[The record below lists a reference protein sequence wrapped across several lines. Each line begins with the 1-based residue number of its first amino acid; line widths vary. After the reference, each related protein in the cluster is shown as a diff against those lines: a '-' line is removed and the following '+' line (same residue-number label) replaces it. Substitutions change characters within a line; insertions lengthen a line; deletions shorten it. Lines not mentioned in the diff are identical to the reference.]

1 MCVCACV
8 RACVRACENLCE
20 DTCIYIYYYHYEH
33 VCIPYV
39 TTLLFTP
46 AFPSTCPPICPLI
59 HSSHRSLLHPLR
71 APLPLL
77 ISPLIRPYPIHPMSI
92 HTFRLPYHPLSRELT
107 IISATQGN
115 GNRYSY
121 QLQLF
126 CQLDTSL
133 EARRQQQ
140 MAADVANPKPEES
153 HGVKGLGA
161 GLSLMAAAFN
171 TNSLAR
177 YGNDVS
183 TEWQKN

>member
-1 MCVCACV
+1 MNMFVSHTK
-8 RACVRACENLCE
+8 LC
-20 DTCIYIYYYHYEH
+20 DDISFYPPRFHPLARQSARSAHTLLQPSPATSSSCSPPFAHKSLNTALSH
-33 VCIPYV
+33 PPYV
-39 TTLLFTP
+39 
-46 AFPSTCPPICPLI
+46 S
-59 HSSHRSLLHPLR
+59 
-71 APLPLL
+71 
-77 ISPLIRPYPIHPMSI
+77 MSI
-92 HTFRLPYHPLSRELT
+92 HTFRLPYHPLSGERT
-107 IISATQGN
+107 IISATQRN
-115 GNRYSY
+115 GSRYSY

-133 EARRQQQ
+133 EVRRQQQ

-183 TEWQKN
+183 TEWQTK